1 MNKPIFLTKP
11 LWKNNLSYI
20 TSYCFFFF
28 FIVVLC
34 TIVTSYINDKCCKNN
49 VGLIT
54 AILII
59 GCICIPSIISRS
71 ICVIFDKSVDN
82 NDGEELINM
91 DDAYNNYNNNDY
103 VEV

>member
-1 MNKPIFLTKP
+1 
-11 LWKNNLSYI
+11 
-20 TSYCFFFF
+20 
-28 FIVVLC
+28 
-34 TIVTSYINDKCCKNN
+34 
-49 VGLIT
+49 
-54 AILII
+54 
-59 GCICIPSIISRS
+59 IISRS